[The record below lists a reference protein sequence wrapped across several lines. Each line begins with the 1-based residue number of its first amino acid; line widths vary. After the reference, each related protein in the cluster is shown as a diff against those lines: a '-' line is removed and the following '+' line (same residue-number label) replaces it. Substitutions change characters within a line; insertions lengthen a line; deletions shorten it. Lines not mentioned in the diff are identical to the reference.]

1 MRGRERTELCAEA
14 AALSLAS
21 CSYNLASSEG
31 IGAETEGSG
40 GIGVEIP
47 TWGTQRVSA
56 WL

>member
-21 CSYNLASSEG
+21 CSDNLASSEG

-47 TWGTQRVSA
+47 TWGTQTVSA